1 MSLLIWIIFIS
12 SRNWRLSDSMSE
24 LAERLAADGV
34 IIEECDIPPGIIPKV
49 PLSAFYLKH
58 NHLPVPVSRHFRTDY
73 STNLK
78 EYSPTQHQYSLFP
91 RQSCKYGS
99 KCNLIFKPLTM
110 EFYLAFRIFRNEI
123 SRTLIPSVCLR
134 FNSKHGK

>member
-1 MSLLIWIIFIS
+1 MYEDVRITRKDAL
-12 SRNWRLSDSMSE
+12 RNWRLSDSMSE

-49 PLSAFYLKH
+49 PFSAFYLKQ

-78 EYSPTQHQYSLFP
+78 EYSPTHHHYSLFS
-91 RQSCKYGS
+91 RQS
-99 KCNLIFKPLTM
+99 
-110 EFYLAFRIFRNEI
+110 
-123 SRTLIPSVCLR
+123 
-134 FNSKHGK
+134 

>member
-1 MSLLIWIIFIS
+1 MKKLKRRINAVLRGSDIS
-12 SRNWRLSDSMSE
+12 STSPVRNWRLSDSMSE

-91 RQSCKYGS
+91 RQSLMLS
-99 KCNLIFKPLTM
+99 SV
-110 EFYLAFRIFRNEI
+110 RINA
-123 SRTLIPSVCLR
+123 
-134 FNSKHGK
+134 